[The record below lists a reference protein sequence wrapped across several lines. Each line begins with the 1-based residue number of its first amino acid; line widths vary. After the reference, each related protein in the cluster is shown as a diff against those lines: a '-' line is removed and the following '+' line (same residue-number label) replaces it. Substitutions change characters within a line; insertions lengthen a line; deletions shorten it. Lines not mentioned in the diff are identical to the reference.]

1 MNILYLMPL
10 FPFPPNA
17 GGKAVSYRNLEL
29 LSQKHT
35 IDLCCFAWSK
45 NDWSNID
52 SCRKFCRQLIM
63 FDHQRK
69 PTLPFFVWH
78 NILGIPYYI
87 YRNYSPLMH
96 LAITRILEKEK
107 YDIVFIDTM
116 SMMPYLPLGNTVKA
130 ILETQNAESEILLRF
145 AATLPDPMQKYL
157 IHWEVR
163 NLKRFEVASCLKVDK
178 VLTLS
183 CRDKAQLVEWNVPTE
198 KIFVG
203 PTYVDDPFPQ
213 PPYHGEGLDVVHVG
227 AAHWPPNVDGILW
240 FVKTIFPLIKRTLP
254 STRFLI
260 VGKEPP
266 HKIAKLHN
274 GVDILVLGFVEDIEK
289 IYSNTGAFIIPLRI
303 GSGIRIKIINAMTR
317 GLPIVS
323 TTVGC
328 EGMDVVN
335 GRHLLIADKA
345 EEFADAVISLLNSK
359 DIRISLG
366 KAAHAF
372 CLMKYSRNQRS
383 LFLEDV
389 LSSLMNN

>member
-1 MNILYLMPL
+1 MR
-10 FPFPPNA
+10 
-17 GGKAVSYRNLEL
+17 V
-29 LSQKHT
+29 
-35 IDLCCFAWSK
+35 
-45 NDWSNID
+45 
-52 SCRKFCRQLIM
+52 
-63 FDHQRK
+63 
-69 PTLPFFVWH
+69 
-78 NILGIPYYI
+78 
-87 YRNYSPLMH
+87 
-96 LAITRILEKEK
+96 AITRILEKEK

-116 SMMPYLPLGNTVKA
+116 SMMPYLPLGNRTKA
-130 ILETQNAESEILLRF
+130 ILETPNAESEILLRF
-145 AATLPDPMQKYL
+145 AATLPDPIQKLL

-183 CRDKAQLVEWNVPTE
+183 SRDKANLVDWNVPTE
-198 KIFVG
+198 KILVG
-203 PTYVDDPFPQ
+203 PTYADESLPQ
-213 PPYHGEGLDVVHVG
+213 PTYQGDGLDIVHIG

-240 FVKTIFPLIKRTLP
+240 FVKRIFPLIKRTLP

-274 GVDILVLGFVEDIEK
+274 GVDTLVLGFVKDLEK

-328 EGMDVVN
+328 EGMDVMN

-345 EEFADAVISLLNSK
+345 EEFADAVISLLKSK
-359 DIRISLG
+359 ELRISLG
-366 KAAHAF
+366 KASHAF
-372 CLMKYSRNQRS
+372 CLKKYSRNQRS

-389 LSSLMNN
+389 LSSLKNN

>member
-1 MNILYLMPL
+1 MKILYLMPL

-29 LSQKHT
+29 LSQKHA

-45 NDWSNID
+45 NDWDNVD
-52 SCRKFCRQLIM
+52 ACRKFYRQLIM
-63 FDHQRK
+63 IGHQRK
-69 PTLPFFVWH
+69 PAVPFFVWH

-87 YRNYSPLMH
+87 YRNYSPSMRV
-96 LAITRILEKEK
+96 AITRILEKEK

-116 SMMPYLPLGNTVKA
+116 SMMPYLPLGNRVKA

-145 AATLPDPMQKYL
+145 AATLPDPMQKLL

-183 CRDKAQLVEWNVPTE
+183 SRDKAHLVEWNVPTE

-203 PTYVDDPFPQ
+203 PTYVDDLLPQ
-213 PPYHGEGLDVVHVG
+213 PTYHGEGLDIVHVG

-240 FVKTIFPLIKRTLP
+240 FVKRIFPLIKRTLP

-266 HKIAKLHN
+266 HKIARLHN

-323 TTVGC
+323 TAIGC

-359 DIRISLG
+359 EIRISLG

-372 CLMKYSRNQRS
+372 CLKRYSRNQRS

-389 LSSLMNN
+389 LSSLKNN